1 MQSDPEL
8 LDSALFEYH
17 PHFLPE
23 READLFLERLW
34 RELNWSQREI
44 TLFGRRLMQPRLI
57 AWYGEPGAVY
67 SYSGLTL
74 APLPWHPLL
83 QRLKTRVEEC
93 SGSHFDSVLANAY
106 RDGSDSMGWHSDDE
120 KELGPEPVIASLSLG
135 VPRRF
140 LLRPR
145 TRPAGERGGTI
156 ALSLAHGSM
165 LLMKGASQQ
174 RFQHSLPRTMR
185 PVGLRINLTYRRVGT
200 QARV

>member
-1 MQSDPEL
+1 MQSDSEL

-23 READLFLERLW
+23 READRVFERLW
-34 RELNWSQREI
+34 RELDWSQREI

-57 AWYGEPGAVY
+57 AWYGDPGAVY

-83 QRLKTRVEEC
+83 QQLKTRVEGF
-93 SGSHFDSVLANAY
+93 SGSRFDSVLANAY
-106 RDGSDSMGWHSDDE
+106 RDGRDSMGWHSDDE

-135 VPRRF
+135 APRRF
-140 LLRPR
+140 LLRPK

-156 ALSLAHGSM
+156 AVSLAHGSM
-165 LLMKGASQQ
+165 LLMKGVSQQ
-174 RFQHSLPRTMR
+174 RFQHSLPRTKR
-185 PVGLRINLTYRRVGT
+185 PVGLRINLTYRRVGS
-200 QARV
+200 QAPV

>member
-1 MQSDPEL
+1 MQSDYQL

-23 READLFLERLW
+23 READRVFERLW
-34 RELNWSQREI
+34 RELDWSQREI

-57 AWYGEPGAVY
+57 AWYGEPAAVY

-74 APLPWHPLL
+74 VPLPWHPLL
-83 QRLKTRVEEC
+83 QRLKARVEEF
-93 SGSHFDSVLANAY
+93 SGSRFDSVLANAY
-106 RDGSDSMGWHSDDE
+106 RDGRDSMGWHSDDE

-135 VPRRF
+135 APRRF
-140 LLRPR
+140 LLRPK
-145 TRPAGERGGTI
+145 TRAAGERGGTI

-174 RFQHSLPRTMR
+174 RFQHSLPRTTR
-185 PVGLRINLTYRRVGT
+185 PAGLRINLTYRWVGA
-200 QARV
+200 QAPV

>member
-1 MQSDPEL
+1 MQPDSEP
-8 LDSALFEYH
+8 LDSTLFEYH
-17 PHFLPE
+17 PDFLLQ
-23 READLFLERLW
+23 READRALERLW
-34 RELNWSQREI
+34 CELQWSQREI

-83 QRLKTRVEEC
+83 QKLRRRVEEF
-93 SGSHFDSVLANAY
+93 SGSRFDSVLANAY
-106 RDGSDSMGWHSDDE
+106 RDGMDSMGWHSDDE

-135 VPRRF
+135 APRRF

-145 TRPAGERGGTI
+145 TGPAGGPRAAI
-156 ALSLAHGSM
+156 ALPLAHGSM

-174 RFQHSLPRTMR
+174 RFQHALPRTKR
-185 PVGLRINLTYRRVGT
+185 AVGLRINLTYRRVGP
-200 QARV
+200 QAPV

>member
-1 MQSDPEL
+1 
-8 LDSALFEYH
+8 
-17 PHFLPE
+17 
-23 READLFLERLW
+23 
-34 RELNWSQREI
+34 
-44 TLFGRRLMQPRLI
+44 
-57 AWYGEPGAVY
+57 
-67 SYSGLTL
+67 
-74 APLPWHPLL
+74 
-83 QRLKTRVEEC
+83 
-93 SGSHFDSVLANAY
+93 
-106 RDGSDSMGWHSDDE
+106 MGWHSDDE

>member
-1 MQSDPEL
+1 MQSDSEL

-23 READLFLERLW
+23 READRVFERLW
-34 RELNWSQREI
+34 RDLDWSQREI

-57 AWYGEPGAVY
+57 AWYGDPGAVY

-83 QRLKTRVEEC
+83 QQLKTRVEGF
-93 SGSHFDSVLANAY
+93 SGSRFDSVLANAY
-106 RDGSDSMGWHSDDE
+106 RDGRDSMGWHSDDE

-135 VPRRF
+135 APRRF
-140 LLRPR
+140 LLRPK

-156 ALSLAHGSM
+156 AVSLAHGSM
-165 LLMKGASQQ
+165 LLMKGVSQQ
-174 RFQHSLPRTMR
+174 RFQHSLPRTKR
-185 PVGLRINLTYRRVGT
+185 PVGLRINLTYRRVGS
-200 QARV
+200 QAPV